1 MKAYDQCLCL
11 AKVVDLVCGC
21 RPEPE
26 KGTMLLF
33 PIVCVTPGNSYDGYK
48 PQRIVKLRCTSQILR
63 IPESLVPENY
73 RQEVETFQE
82 VE

>member
-1 MKAYDQCLCL
+1 
-11 AKVVDLVCGC
+11 
-21 RPEPE
+21 
-26 KGTMLLF
+26 MLLF